1 MATTTT
7 PNVRFS
13 ALPPPAGRAGLKG
26 ALASEFTKLR
36 SVRSTYWTLGGLFIV
51 SVGLSVAITAGT
63 AANMANNPGNKAGF
77 DATQTSLGAFFE
89 LGQLIIAVIGAMV
102 ITSEYSTGMI
112 RTSLTAQPRR
122 GVVYAAKAIAFTT
135 VTLVISLVTSFI
147 AFFAGQAMLSGKGV
161 AASLFHTVTIPANA
175 MVNCIGGGKGGQIQ
189 DNGGPGAGPGC
200 GHLVVTFS
208 GTDVITAS
216 AVLTAIIGTA
226 LFVTIVAL
234 IAFGVGSIVRHTA
247 GTIAI
252 VIAFLFIVPILELTL
267 PQNWHNDIMRFL
279 PDAANQV
286 VSTTI
291 AGNGPGHL
299 WSAWP
304 QLGVTALWAVVLVAV
319 GAYLFRKRDA

>member
-1 MATTTT
+1 MATATT
-7 PNVRFS
+7 PNVRLA
-13 ALPPPAGRAGLKG
+13 ALPPAAGQAGLRG
-26 ALASEFTKLR
+26 AIASEFTKLR
-36 SVRSTYWTLGGLFIV
+36 SVRSTYWTLGALFIV
-51 SVGLSVAITAGT
+51 SVGLAVAITAGS
-63 AANMANNPGNKAGF
+63 AANFANNPGNKAGF

-89 LGQLIIAVIGAMV
+89 IGQLIIAVIGAMV

-122 GVVYAAKAIAFTT
+122 GVVYAAKAIAFTS
-135 VTLVISLVTSFI
+135 VTLVISIVTSFI

-175 MVNCIGGGKGGQIQ
+175 MVNCIGPGGGK
-189 DNGGPGAGPGC
+189 NSGPGAGPGC
-200 GHLVVTFS
+200 GHLTVTFS

-216 AVLTAIIGTA
+216 NVLTAIIATA

-252 VIAFLFIVPILELTL
+252 VIALMFIVPILEHTL
-267 PQNWHNDIMRFL
+267 PDNWHFDIMRFL

-286 VSTTI
+286 VSLTI
-291 AGNGPGHL
+291 PSNGPGHL

-304 QLGVTALWAVVLVAV
+304 QLGVTALWAVVLVGI